1 MFVLLLSQNLNPSLS
16 RCKKKSLTSLSVPV
30 PREPDTK
37 FFPIVLLY
45 LVRKKVLWW
54 CGGRGFL
61 LLLCS
66 WEFVTGF
73 VPSASRR
80 LALSVPQPNRFRFLP
95 SCWSFRRFG
104 AARRHMQ
111 AVSHNLMTSWN
122 NSLTLVHSLPPS
134 PSAVPLLSPPPPVPL
149 SAHKPFPFPCQPNQ
163 TTFRVPLSRV
173 PSSSPVRRPVPYG
186 RFVLTL
192 SFSLSPVSSS
202 SLALSCLPFS
212 GSFF

>member
-134 PSAVPLLSPPPPVPL
+134 PSAVPLLSPPL
-149 SAHKPFPFPCQPNQ
+149 
-163 TTFRVPLSRV
+163 LSRCLRTNPFLSPANLTKQHFVSLCPASRLRLLFVV
-173 PSSSPVRRPVPYG
+173 PSRTVGSS
-186 RFVLTL
+186 
-192 SFSLSPVSSS
+192 
-202 SLALSCLPFS
+202 
-212 GSFF
+212 